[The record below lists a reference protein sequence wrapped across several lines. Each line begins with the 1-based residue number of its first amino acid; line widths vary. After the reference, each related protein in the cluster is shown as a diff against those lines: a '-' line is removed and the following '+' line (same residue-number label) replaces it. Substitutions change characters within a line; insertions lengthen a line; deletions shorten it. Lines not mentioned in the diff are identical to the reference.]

1 MNFLGSR
8 RGKIAVV
15 AAVILA
21 LLSMRPGAGRLR
33 TQIVRSISLALERPV
48 EVASVSLHLLPR
60 PGFDLRGFVVH
71 EDPSFG
77 DEPMLRA
84 EQVTASLRLTSLF
97 RGRLEISRLSLTEP
111 SLNLVENSAGHWN
124 LENLLE
130 RADRTPVAPTS
141 KSKNEIRP
149 GFPYIEADQGR
160 INFKLGQEKKPYALT
175 DANFSIWQDS
185 ENTWGMRLRAQPV
198 RTDFNLS
205 DTGTVRVSGS
215 WQRARTLRETPVQ
228 FGLQWEHAQLGQVT
242 KLVYGR
248 DLGWRG
254 TIGVSVALTG
264 TPADLAISTSD
275 SVDDFRRYDLPGNG
289 TLRLAIQCNAHYRSV
304 DHALPGVSCQAPI
317 GGGFLRLDGSVA
329 GTPGSRTYD
338 LALLAQDVPIEGLV
352 ALAEHAKKDVPEDL
366 VATGKLDAAFKFERK
381 MQGRQAQLDWSGGG
395 QTRGFAI
402 ASALARTELTLDAV
416 PFSVVPG
423 TGLGQH
429 TGGAPPVAPPSMAR
443 FAALPHVEIGPF
455 NLPLGRPTPAVVRAS
470 LSRSDYGFEVVGDAQ
485 IRKLLQVARAIGLS
499 ALQPTADGVA
509 KVDLQISGSWSAF
522 TPPLALGS
530 AQLQSVHAEMR
541 GLNEPVEIASASLL
555 LAPNKITASKVTA
568 SVATSTWR
576 GSFELPRQCGLPG
589 SCPVRFDLHADAIS
603 TDALSELFDPHPRN
617 RPWYRFLS
625 TAPESRN
632 PYLLTLAADGRLTAD
647 RVTLHKLA
655 ASRVSANVELRDGV
669 LRLTDVQGDV
679 LGGKHVGIWKADF
692 RAKPPAYSGSGTL
705 DRIALGQLA
714 QSMHDGWITGI
725 GTATYQAA
733 ADGLT
738 AGELM
743 SSASAAVKFEA
754 SGGMLPHI
762 VLSSGAAPLRM
773 RYFIGRLLLRDAE
786 FEIQEGKLDTPDGV
800 YQVSGTATLG
810 RDLNLNLMRAGARSF
825 SITGPLTEP
834 RVTEAN
840 PSETRAAL
848 KP

>member
-1 MNFLGSR
+1 MSFLRSR
-8 RGKIAVV
+8 GGKIAAVT
-15 AAVILA
+15 AVILA
-21 LLSMRPGAGRLR
+21 LFLMRPGANRLR
-33 TQIVRSISLALERPV
+33 TQIVRSISLALARPV
-48 EVASVSLHLLPR
+48 DVASVSLHLLPR

-71 EDPSFG
+71 EDPTFG

-84 EQVTASLRLTSLF
+84 EHVTASLRLTSLF

-160 INFKLGQEKKPYALT
+160 INFKLGPEKKPYALT
-175 DANFSIWQDS
+175 DANFGIWQDS

-205 DTGTVRVSGS
+205 DTGMLRVSGS
-215 WQRARTLRETPVQ
+215 WQRARTLRETPVR
-228 FGLQWEHAQLGQVT
+228 FSLQWERAQLGQVT

-254 TIGVSVALTG
+254 TLGAAVTLTG

-289 TLRLAIQCNAHYRSV
+289 TLRLAVDCNARYRSA
-304 DHALPGVSCQAPI
+304 DHTLPELSCQAPV
-317 GGGFLRLDGSVA
+317 GGGFLRLDGTVA

-338 LALLAQDVPIEGLV
+338 LDLLAQDIPMQGLV
-352 ALAEHAKKDVPEDL
+352 ALAEHVKKDVPEDL

-381 MQGRQAQLDWSGGG
+381 MQGRQLQLDWSGGG

-402 ASALARTELTLDAV
+402 ASALAKTELTLDMV

-423 TGLGQH
+423 IGWGAEI
-429 TGGAPPVAPPSMAR
+429 GGPPPGFRPSMAR
-443 FAALPHVEIGPF
+443 FAAFPHVEIGPF
-455 NLPLGRPTPAVVRAS
+455 NLPLGRPTPALVRAS
-470 LSRSDYGFEVVGDAQ
+470 LSRSDYEFEVVGDAQ
-485 IRKLLQVARAIGLS
+485 IRRLLQVARALGLS
-499 ALQPTADGVA
+499 ALQPTADGIA
-509 KVDLQISGSWSAF
+509 KLDLQIAGSWSAF
-522 TPPLALGS
+522 TPALALGS
-530 AQLQSVHAEMR
+530 AQLQSVHAEIR
-541 GLNEPVEIASASLL
+541 GLNAPLEIASASLVL
-555 LAPNKITASKVTA
+555 QPDKITASKVTA
-568 SVATSTWR
+568 SVATSSWR
-576 GSFELPRQCGLPG
+576 GSFEMPRQCAVPG

-625 TAPESRN
+625 AVPESRN
-632 PYLLTLAADGRLTAD
+632 PYLLTLAADGRLVAD
-647 RVTLHKLA
+647 RVALHKLV
-655 ASRVSANVELRDGV
+655 ASRVSANVELRNGV
-669 LRLTDVQGDV
+669 LELSDVQGDV
-679 LGGKHVGIWKADF
+679 LGGRHLGFWKADF
-692 RAKPPAYSGSGTL
+692 RAKPPAYNGSGSL
-705 DRIALGQLA
+705 ERIELRQLA

-725 GTATYQAA
+725 GTATYQVA
-733 ADGLT
+733 ADGWT

-743 SSASAAVKFEA
+743 ASASARVKFEA

-762 VLSSGAAPLRM
+762 VLAGGAAPLRM
-773 RYFIGRLLLRDAE
+773 RYFVGRLLLRDAKL
-786 FEIQEGKLDTPDGV
+786 EIQEGKLDTPDGV
-800 YQVSGTATLG
+800 FQVSGTASLG
-810 RDLNLNLMRAGARSF
+810 RVLNLNLMRAGARSF

-834 RVTEAN
+834 RVSEAST
-840 PSETRAAL
+840 PETRAAL